1 MHYAGQSAAV
11 ESTTAFEE
19 KSANQFDI
27 LTQEPVRN
35 PSDTVSALLA
45 RRYYVGGS
53 AQISSV
59 PEEEALPNDYTGHTQ
74 DADGR
79 APVLALPP
87 PPRRLPSPTFHA
99 LQEWEGYVLAI
110 RNHEFEARLIDLT
123 EGGMYEG
130 EEATIPIRELSD
142 HDAKK
147 LQKGAIFRWVIGHLN
162 TVGGSRKRVSEFV
175 FRDLPAVTKSDTQG
189 GEEWAANIFKSFNP

>member
-11 ESTTAFEE
+11 DSTDAFEE
-19 KSANQFDI
+19 NAHQFDI
-27 LTQEPVRN
+27 LTQEPVRD
-35 PSDTVSALLA
+35 PSAAVSALLT
-45 RRYYVGGS
+45 RGSYVGGS
-53 AQISSV
+53 FQISSV
-59 PEEEALPNDYTGHTQ
+59 PAEATPPDDYTGHTQ

-87 PPRRLPSPTFHA
+87 QPRRKPSATFHA

-110 RNHEFEARLIDLT
+110 DRHEFEARLIDMT
-123 EGGMYEG
+123 AGGMYEG

-147 LQKGAIFRWVIGHLN
+147 LRVGAIFRWVIGYLN
-162 TVGGSRKRVSEFV
+162 TVGGSRKRVSEIV
-175 FRDLPAVTKSDTQG
+175 FRDLPAITKSDIQA
-189 GEEWAANIFKSFNP
+189 GETWAANMFKSLNP